1 MPAPIWK
8 LDAGGVAY
16 LIEIR
21 RVAKYMLVLLERHF
35 EQPKKTSDEDSDNYM
50 ILDEKHRQLLAE
62 IPEGYHLEM
71 MHLPFRNLYVS
82 QKQIQKDGLTEDE
95 VLAEVM
101 NFIGY
106 IDKDLIKY
114 KKSQDD
120 YSEPTLDEIG
130 EYINEENSSAT
141 IKPNETHIVVTDTP
155 NETIWMNMRF
165 QFTGRHSLHV
175 SVPRPA
181 WARNNMSPKDFGLE
195 RSNGRP
201 KVPWIILQTMSLNEG
216 RFPLQNLPVGI
227 ERESKRRQ
235 LTELSHTLQEV
246 FPNVVGGRALRPT
259 YDGMGYECA
268 FTLIPMQNSDAPEQA
283 VDDQAENDAEE
294 HEDDE

>member
-1 MPAPIWK
+1 MAARWLKKRKRYTLQSRVIDLSVFCASLGCIHNLMPAPIWK

-21 RVAKYMLVLLERHF
+21 RVAK
-35 EQPKKTSDEDSDNYM
+35 YM

-114 KKSQDD
+114 K
-120 YSEPTLDEIG
+120 
-130 EYINEENSSAT
+130 
-141 IKPNETHIVVTDTP
+141 
-155 NETIWMNMRF
+155 
-165 QFTGRHSLHV
+165 
-175 SVPRPA
+175 
-181 WARNNMSPKDFGLE
+181 
-195 RSNGRP
+195 
-201 KVPWIILQTMSLNEG
+201 
-216 RFPLQNLPVGI
+216 
-227 ERESKRRQ
+227 
-235 LTELSHTLQEV
+235 
-246 FPNVVGGRALRPT
+246 
-259 YDGMGYECA
+259 
-268 FTLIPMQNSDAPEQA
+268 
-283 VDDQAENDAEE
+283 
-294 HEDDE
+294 